1 MAPVATICARC
12 GQPIVPAG
20 PTLPPT
26 KRRILDAV
34 QRHPGINAERL
45 RDLVWQD
52 DPGGGPECRHTLYV
66 HVNQLNRR
74 LAPAGIA
81 VRAARGGSAGYRIVS
96 VRS

>member
-1 MAPVATICARC
+1 MAPAAPICARC
-12 GQPIVPAG
+12 GQPVIPAG
-20 PTLPPT
+20 LALPPT

-34 QRHPGINAERL
+34 QQSPGINAEQL

-52 DPGGGPECRHTLYV
+52 DPNGGPECRHALYA

-74 LAPAGIA
+74 LAPFGVA
-81 VRAARGGSAGYRIVS
+81 VRASPGGSAGYRIVS

>member
-1 MAPVATICARC
+1 MAVAATICTRC
-12 GQPIVPAG
+12 GQPVVPTELA
-20 PTLPPT
+20 LPWT

-52 DPGGGPECRHTLYV
+52 DPGGGPECRHALYV
-66 HVNQLNRR
+66 HVNQLNRQ
-74 LAPAGIA
+74 LASAGIA
-81 VRAARGGSAGYRIVS
+81 VRAARSGSAGYRIVS